1 MKPIESPR
9 LIAIHQ
15 PNFLPWPG
23 FFHKWMLA
31 DAMVLLDTVQ
41 YEKNEWQNRNRIKT
55 ASGVQWIT
63 VPVNYRYPQKINEV
77 TIADRRWVR
86 KVCSSI
92 EQSYAKAPCFEVYW
106 PSVRE
111 ILNRPRNNLR
121 DLNVALIRWVG
132 DALGCTSPLWLASDL
147 EADHT
152 DPTERLIEICLSMDG
167 DAYLSGQEGRT
178 YLQREMFAQ
187 SGLAL
192 YFQQI
197 EAPEY
202 LQLHGD
208 FVPYFS
214 VLDMLFNTG
223 ADAAEIIRGMGGMVR

>member
-1 MKPIESPR
+1 MRK

-23 FFHKWMLA
+23 FFHKWMSA
-31 DAMVLLDTVQ
+31 DVMVLLDTVQ

-55 ASGVQWIT
+55 ASGAQWIT
-63 VPVNYRYPQKINEV
+63 VPVNYRYPQKIKEV
-77 TIADRRWVR
+77 MIADRRWVH

-92 EQSYAKAPCFEVYW
+92 EQSYAKAPYFKTYW

-111 ILNRPRNNLR
+111 ALNSDYSRLK
-121 DLNVALIRWVG
+121 DLNMALIRLIG
-132 DALGCTSPLWLASDL
+132 DAVGCTSPLWLASEF

-152 DPTERLIEICLSMDG
+152 DPTERLIQLCIAVKG

-178 YLQREMFAQ
+178 YLQWERFAQ
-187 SGLAL
+187 SELAL

-202 LQLHGD
+202 SQLHGD
-208 FVPYFS
+208 FVPYLS

-223 ADAAEIIRGMGGMVR
+223 TDAAEIIRGMGGMVR

>member
-1 MKPIESPR
+1 MRK
-9 LIAIHQ
+9 LITIHQ

-55 ASGVQWIT
+55 ASGAQWIT

-92 EQSYAKAPCFEVYW
+92 EQSYAKAPCFEAYW

-111 ILNRPRNNLR
+111 VFNRPCVRLK
-121 DLNVALIRWVG
+121 DLNVALIRLIG
-132 DALGCTSPLWLASDL
+132 DAVGCTSPLWLASEL
-147 EADHT
+147 EADST
-152 DPTERLIEICLSMDG
+152 DPTERLIELCMVLDA

-178 YLQREMFAQ
+178 YLQRERFAQ

-202 LQLHGD
+202 SQLHGD
-208 FVPYFS
+208 FVPYLS